1 MRKLVSKCKLGLTI
15 YFISLSLFGINCGVG
30 NGGDVGA
37 SAIVTASLDKSLIDG
52 DIVHIEDTNNDGI
65 CGNTGDSIT
74 TPPEENVTV
83 NLNIEQVSPNIK
95 LSPVHIYEV
104 SIRYEPA
111 DANSPQ
117 FPASEPN
124 PWIYPVSFT
133 FSQNDT
139 FSIPIIRKEVKKYF
153 YLNNLTGNY
162 NVYITLKMKEVY
174 YDKNMEIKL
183 GTYLTLSNRIQQ
195 NECTP

>member
-1 MRKLVSKCKLGLTI
+1 MGKFVLKYKLGWI
-15 YFISLSLFGINCGVG
+15 MIFISLSLLGINCGVG

-52 DIVHIEDTNNDGI
+52 DIVYIEDSNNDGV

-83 NLNIEQVSPNIK
+83 NLNIEQISPNIN

-104 SIRYEPA
+104 SIKYEPA
-111 DANSPQ
+111 DTNSPQ

-133 FSQNDT
+133 FNQNT
-139 FSIPIIRKEVKKYF
+139 SFSIPIIRKEVKKYF

-174 YDKNMEIKL
+174 YDKNIEIKL
-183 GTYLTLSNRIQQ
+183 GAYLTLSNRIQEG
-195 NECTP
+195 ECTP